1 MAKATG
7 VYPVYDNQFQVGA
20 DKASLGSIAD
30 MESYSVSF
38 DNGVEEWTPMDTEG
52 WIRRLMTSKGLTISV
67 TGKEMLEILV
77 MIMLPGKRLRMEEM
91 QKELFSGHLRMVLQ
105 YYLKMQ
111 YTMLQ
116 H

>member
-52 WIRRLMTSKGLTISV
+52 WIRRLMTAKGLTISV
-67 TGKEMLEILV
+67 MLEILV
-77 MIMLPGKRLRMEEM
+77 MITLPGKHLRMEEM

-105 YYLKMQ
+105 FYSKMQ